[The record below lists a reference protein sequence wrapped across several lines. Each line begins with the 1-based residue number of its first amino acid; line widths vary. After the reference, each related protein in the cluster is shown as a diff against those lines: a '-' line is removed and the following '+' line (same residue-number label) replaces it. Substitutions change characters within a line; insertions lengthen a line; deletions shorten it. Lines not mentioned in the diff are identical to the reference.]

1 MDWLNFLRVMVVD
14 EKAAREKYQ
23 LALDQADDPAIVQIF
38 ERLRD
43 EEAFHVEFLEGEY
56 ARLEDAMRESS

>member
-1 MDWLNFLRVMVVD
+1 VDWLNFVKIMIIE
-14 EKAAREKYQ
+14 EKAAIEKYQ
-23 LALDQADDPAIVQIF
+23 VAVDQAESEAVRRVF

-56 ARLEDAMRESS
+56 ARLAEEMKD